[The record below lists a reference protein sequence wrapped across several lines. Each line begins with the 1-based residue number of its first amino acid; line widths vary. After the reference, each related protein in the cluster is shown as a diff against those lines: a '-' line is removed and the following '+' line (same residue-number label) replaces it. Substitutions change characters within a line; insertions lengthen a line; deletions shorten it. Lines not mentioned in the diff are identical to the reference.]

1 MAQVELAETNQRVR
15 RNTSGPVNQRIE
27 QRTLARLAYFAEH
40 PDEIEERLAELDT
53 EWDVERLIEAEG
65 STTIMAGVALGVLG
79 SRRWLAVPAFAT
91 SMLLLHSVQGWYPL
105 LPVFRRFGVRTEG
118 EIAQERYA
126 LLALRGDFGG
136 LEDGA
141 GPSARAKQAW
151 AMAKRRPAP
160 ALH

>member
-1 MAQVELAETNQRVR
+1 MIQAEAAATSQRVH
-15 RNTSGPVNQRIE
+15 RNTPRQVNRRIE
-27 QRTLARLAYFAEH
+27 QKTLARLAYFAEH
-40 PDEIEERLAELDT
+40 PDQIDERLAELDA

-65 STTIMAGVALGVLG
+65 SVTIMAGVMLGVLG
-79 SRRWLAVPAFAT
+79 DRRWLALPAFA
-91 SMLLLHSVQGWYPL
+91 SGMLLLHNVQGWYPL

-141 GPSARAKQAW
+141 SPSARAKQAL
-151 AMAKRRPAP
+151 ATTNRRPVAG
-160 ALH
+160 LH

>member
-1 MAQVELAETNQRVR
+1 MDQAEVAATNQRVR
-15 RNTSGPVNQRIE
+15 CNTAGPVNRRIE

-40 PDEIEERLAELDT
+40 PDEIDERLAELDA

-79 SRRWLAVPAFAT
+79 SRRWLALPAFAT
-91 SMLLLHSVQGWYPL
+91 GMLLLHNIQGWYPL
-105 LPVFRRFGVRTEG
+105 LPIFRRFGIRTEG

-126 LLALRGDFGG
+126 LIALRGDFGG

-141 GPSARAKQAW
+141 SPSARARQAL
-151 AMAKRRPAP
+151 AMAERRPA
-160 ALH
+160 AAVH